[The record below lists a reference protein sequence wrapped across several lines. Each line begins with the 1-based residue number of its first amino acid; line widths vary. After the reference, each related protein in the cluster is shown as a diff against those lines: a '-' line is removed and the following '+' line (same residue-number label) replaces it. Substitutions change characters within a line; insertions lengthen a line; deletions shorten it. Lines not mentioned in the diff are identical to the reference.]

1 MTLTIPIGL
10 FLRLI
15 THEQLAALDAQ
26 HKKSQQTST
35 VPATGANNEEEKV
48 ELVVTANKKDENNF
62 GDSKADPDSIT
73 NAPLVVSVDDQ
84 SDAKKVTMATEQ
96 PVNGQ
101 NATPAV
107 EKKEEEKKKSHN
119 FAAAFAYFKL
129 MPALFKNPTVMLH
142 AIHFAVIMS
151 VEMLFMSASFDSF
164 VEKVSF
170 NLKTFKILPYN
181 IPMVLVQRYKTFLYS
196 TCTVFK

>member
-1 MTLTIPIGL
+1 MATAVIMTLTIPIGL

-26 HKKSQQTST
+26 HKKSQQTPT

-48 ELVVTANKKDENNF
+48 ELVVTPNKDENIL

-84 SDAKKVTMATEQ
+84 SDAKKVTNLLVAPEQ

-151 VEMLFMSASFDSF
+151 VEMLFVSVSYDSF
-164 VEKVSF
+164 VADVSF
-170 NLKTFKILPYN
+170 NLKHLKFCHIIYLWYE
-181 IPMVLVQRYKTFLYS
+181 
-196 TCTVFK
+196 

>member
-1 MTLTIPIGL
+1 MALTIPIGL

-26 HKKSQQTST
+26 HKKSQASST
-35 VPATGANNEEEKV
+35 AAATGANNEEEKA
-48 ELVVTANKKDENNF
+48 ELVAMQNKNENNF

-73 NAPLVVSVDDQ
+73 KAPLVVSVDGPP
-84 SDAKKVTMATEQ
+84 DAKVTPAPEL

-107 EKKEEEKKKSHN
+107 EIKEEKETKKSDN
-119 FAAAFAYFKL
+119 FTAAFAYFKH

-151 VEMLFMSASFDSF
+151 VEMLFVSVSFDSF
-164 VEKVSF
+164 VANVS
-170 NLKTFKILPYN
+170 LLTN
-181 IPMVLVQRYKTFLYS
+181 I
-196 TCTVFK
+196 